1 MGSRVRPDMLGPFGF
16 TAREVRARCEVL
28 FESLW
33 PWGGRRGRDLW
44 PLLCLERI
52 PGQGCVT
59 RPVLY
64 STGILVQ
71 PWTVK
76 QEPQQN
82 ISVMDW
88 SIFRV
93 VLKTGIDRVLA
104 LEGLFSRVLGS
115 HWYVWLGS
123 LYKWLHSHPSVF
135 GRVRR
140 GSTHYSSFTLWFTCS
155 DFQDKYLRSLNK
167 MFLLEKVN
175 QFIEI
180 LRKSSSKWD
189 QNDVVW
195 GLGMKDDAILVVN
208 SNRGPKMLLSACSWN
223 SEDKQSILFYI
234 YSVIFSVRFGCMKS
248 LLASQRVCLSFGNPL
263 KPGGTNSL
271 FLFVSLTQRAV
282 LCSESCCVCT
292 SVALNATMV
301 LSSKKP
307 PSHYQLF
314 YSRQQ
319 S

>member
-1 MGSRVRPDMLGPFGF
+1 MGQSFGARVYKCPRDHVEAPLMSEALPYGVPSASGHAGSKRPFGF

-93 VLKTGIDRVLA
+93 VLKTRIDRVLT
-104 LEGLFSRVLGS
+104 LKGLFSRVLGR
-115 HWYVWLGS
+115 HWYFWLRS

-135 GRVRR
+135 GGCGGRWPEIRHTTAH
-140 GSTHYSSFTLWFTCS
+140 SHYDLLAQICLV
-155 DFQDKYLRSLNK
+155 FQYKYLRS
-167 MFLLEKVN
+167 
-175 QFIEI
+175 
-180 LRKSSSKWD
+180 
-189 QNDVVW
+189 
-195 GLGMKDDAILVVN
+195 
-208 SNRGPKMLLSACSWN
+208 
-223 SEDKQSILFYI
+223 
-234 YSVIFSVRFGCMKS
+234 
-248 LLASQRVCLSFGNPL
+248 
-263 KPGGTNSL
+263 
-271 FLFVSLTQRAV
+271 
-282 LCSESCCVCT
+282 
-292 SVALNATMV
+292 
-301 LSSKKP
+301 
-307 PSHYQLF
+307 
-314 YSRQQ
+314 
-319 S
+319 